1 MPMLSVRMSNALRV
15 LDDIIPH
22 GHHFY
27 GSVPLFEGL
36 LTSNQGIRGYLSARL
51 VIYICPHT
59 QNANKQCLQEL
70 VVNLPLISQ
79 IKHSVTCSYILPVS
93 SGKLKL
99 IICVYLWCVYDS
111 QRWPAEV
118 RNQVSAASSSCS
130 YPSLRSADVL
140 RMMMEPCLRERR
152 INGDVGLDEEQN
164 NLNSCK

>member
-1 MPMLSVRMSNALRV
+1 MLSVRMSNALRV

-36 LTSNQGIRGYLSARL
+36 LASNQGIRGYLSARL

-99 IICVYLWCVYDS
+99 IICVYMTHNVDLQRFGTRS
-111 QRWPAEV
+111 QQPPPPAAT
-118 RNQVSAASSSCS
+118 RASGAQT
-130 YPSLRSADVL
+130 Y
-140 RMMMEPCLRERR
+140 
-152 INGDVGLDEEQN
+152 
-164 NLNSCK
+164 